1 MELLSA
7 KIALRER
14 VQEGERERERS
25 ECRGVGLNI
34 DYGTYF

>member
-14 VQEGERERERS
+14 VQEGERERER
-25 ECRGVGLNI
+25 EVNVEGW
-34 DYGTYF
+34 D